1 MDDTTSRE
9 KVLKSVR
16 NALISKLDNPYV
28 DVDFDSPVFEG
39 LKDAPAINFAQ
50 ELLAVQGKFAYCS
63 DDKEFAEVL
72 GSVMLEKGW
81 KNIHCTDRGL
91 QNTLESYGLPF
102 TYEEKDFDTMQ
113 GGLTSCEYLV
123 ARLGSVMVSSGQSS
137 GRRMTAY
144 PEVHLVYARASQ
156 LVPDLKDALKGMR
169 ERYPQGLPSMITM
182 ITGPSRT
189 ADIEKTLVMGAHGP
203 RELYVF
209 MVDDQVI

>member
-1 MDDTTSRE
+1 MDETTSRE

-16 NALISKLDNPYV
+16 NALISKLDNPYT

-39 LKDAPAINFAQ
+39 LKDAPEISFA
-50 ELLAVQGKFAYCS
+50 EALLAVQGKFAYCG

-72 GSVMLEKGW
+72 GSVMAEKKW
-81 KNIHCTDRGL
+81 QSIHCTDTEL
-91 QNTLESYGLPF
+91 QALLRSYNLPF
-102 TYEEKDFDTMQ
+102 TSEEKDLDAMQ
-113 GGLTSCEYLV
+113 GGLTRCEYLL

-169 ERYPQGLPSMITM
+169 DRYPKGLPSMITI

-209 MVDDQVI
+209 MVDDQVN